1 VAGFAEKDFYL
12 EEFRGKAIVFSVD
25 RPLLRSQ
32 TARNQLTSVCRDLL
46 RGGARVVVVLGGAT
60 DEGAPRANLRTRSGP
75 GLRWRRWLGLPPTR
89 AKRSRRTPGAAL
101 RSDVVS
107 WRGADDSSDLVDLW
121 WVLRARSMCLVL
133 CDGDAEA
140 VACQIAAGFRV
151 TKLVLLD
158 RAGGLMEKK
167 RGRKP
172 LSYLDGSSLD
182 ALLAAGEA
190 EFQGFGHRRDLLT
203 RIDAVLEKGVSSV
216 NLCRVSGLARELF
229 TYEGAGTFFSRD
241 DHYRVDPLSIEDF
254 DEVERLVAR
263 GQKEGLLR
271 RRTADEIAEIL
282 LDGFGVWLAG
292 GHLAGI
298 GSLRTW
304 ETPEG
309 PLGEIVALY
318 TFTRFKGEG
327 IGGRLIKRLLS
338 EARAQKMPYVFAV
351 TTSDRA
357 ARFFV
362 RNGFDSMRPTDA
374 PAAKWADYD
383 STRRSRARVFRFDL
397 S

>member
-1 VAGFAEKDFYL
+1 
-12 EEFRGKAIVFSVD
+12 
-25 RPLLRSQ
+25 
-32 TARNQLTSVCRDLL
+32 
-46 RGGARVVVVLGGAT
+46 
-60 DEGAPRANLRTRSGP
+60 
-75 GLRWRRWLGLPPTR
+75 
-89 AKRSRRTPGAAL
+89 
-101 RSDVVS
+101 
-107 WRGADDSSDLVDLW
+107 
-121 WVLRARSMCLVL
+121 MCLVL

-158 RAGGLMEKK
+158 RAGGLMEKQK

-362 RNGFDSMRPTDA
+362 RNDFDSMRPADA
-374 PAAKWADYD
+374 PAGKWEDYD

-397 S
+397 G

>member
-1 VAGFAEKDFYL
+1 MAGFAEKDFYL

-25 RPLLRSQ
+25 RPLLRSP
-32 TARNQLTSVCRDLL
+32 TARKQLTSVCRDLL
-46 RGGARVVVVLGGAT
+46 RGGARVVIVLGGAT
-60 DEGAPRANLRTRSGP
+60 DDGAPRTSVRTRSGP
-75 GLRWRRWLGLPPTR
+75 ALRWRRWLALPPTR

-101 RSDVVS
+101 RSDVVRWS
-107 WRGADDSSDLVDLW
+107 GADDSSDLVDLW

-133 CDGDAEA
+133 FDGDAEA

-304 ETPEG
+304 GTPEG

-362 RNGFDSMRPTDA
+362 RNGFDSMRPADA
-374 PAAKWADYD
+374 PAAKWEDYD

-397 S
+397 G